1 MAPAFWASVSGF
13 LVGVALASQLHS
25 SLPVAAFLGL
35 LALALFVLS
44 PRHLAASFFSVFV
57 IFGLWRADMPVPRDP
72 ALDALLGTEV
82 TLSGVVVAEPDER
95 ERSTRLTVE
104 LESGARVLVI
114 VSNYTG
120 VAYGDR
126 IDARGELGLPQRFE
140 AGEGRTFDYP
150 SYLALS
156 GIAYMLSFAEIERTG
171 AGEGSRLVAAAVAL
185 KRRYVDG
192 LEQVLGEPHAG
203 LAAGIT
209 AGDKRGLGKE
219 LSETFRVVGLTH
231 IVVLS
236 GYNIMIVIA
245 LFERLLATCRA
256 RTRFVIGVSVA
267 VFFVLMT
274 GFASASVRAASMA
287 SIALF
292 ARATGRTYDA
302 LRALGIVATGMVAVN
317 PRTLLFDPGFQLSVI
332 ATWGLVSI
340 SPLLESRLERIT
352 ERFGLR
358 SIVAS
363 TIGTQIAVLPILLFQ
378 SGTLSFVSLPANIL
392 VLPVVPLAMLAS
404 FISGVAGAIAGGLAV
419 IVGAPAYVLLS
430 YVIEAAQALSVIPYA
445 AVPVPPFPFALVVL
459 VYVFLVIV
467 VHVRN
472 DPRQSAS

>member
-1 MAPAFWASVSGF
+1 
-13 LVGVALASQLHS
+13 
-25 SLPVAAFLGL
+25 
-35 LALALFVLS
+35 
-44 PRHLAASFFSVFV
+44 
-57 IFGLWRADMPVPRDP
+57 
-72 ALDALLGTEV
+72 
-82 TLSGVVVAEPDER
+82 
-95 ERSTRLTVE
+95 
-104 LESGARVLVI
+104 
-114 VSNYTG
+114 
-120 VAYGDR
+120 
-126 IDARGELGLPQRFE
+126 
-140 AGEGRTFDYP
+140 
-150 SYLALS
+150 
-156 GIAYMLSFAEIERTG
+156 
-171 AGEGSRLVAAAVAL
+171 
-185 KRRYVDG
+185 
-192 LEQVLGEPHAG
+192 
-203 LAAGIT
+203 
-209 AGDKRGLGKE
+209 
-219 LSETFRVVGLTH
+219 
-231 IVVLS
+231 
-236 GYNIMIVIA
+236 
-245 LFERLLATCRA
+245 
-256 RTRFVIGVSVA
+256 
-267 VFFVLMT
+267 
-274 GFASASVRAASMA
+274 MA